1 MRSLISLA
9 VIVLLAGASA
19 EAETL
24 QERVDAAPDGAEI
37 TLEPG
42 TYPGPL
48 VIRHPVVIDGA
59 GAAVLDGQ
67 NKGTVVT
74 IETDGVTLK
83 NLTIR
88 NSGRLNNQVDAG
100 LRIKG
105 SFNVIRDVRI
115 ENSLFGMDL
124 TQANKNVMRRNYISS
139 KDMPLEMRG
148 DSVRIWYS
156 NDNLFEDNHIEHSRD
171 FVVWYSGGNM
181 IRGNRIQHGRYG
193 IHFMYAHENFVED
206 NEISDCV
213 VGTFLMYSN
222 DLKVR
227 RNQIL
232 RSWGASGMGVG
243 FKETSGAV
251 VEDNLILGNAVGI
264 YLDTSP
270 WDTENPN
277 RLARNEIAYNG
288 IGVSFLTDWT
298 DNTFEDNNFR
308 SNFTQVSVLGRGTAL
323 REVWRHNHWDDYAGF
338 DRDSDGLG
346 DAPYEIYNYADR
358 LWMER
363 PAAAFFRGGLA
374 LAALDFVERLAPFSE
389 PRLLLRE
396 ENTAFDPNDHAAAR
410 SEAAPRTATGAAADG
425 KPKSA
430 LEMLTQ

>member
-9 VIVLLAGASA
+9 VIALLAGASA
-19 EAETL
+19 GAETL

-37 TLEPG
+37 RLEPG
-42 TYPGPL
+42 THPGPL
-48 VIRHPVVIDGA
+48 VIRHPVVIDGG
-59 GAAVLDGQ
+59 GAAVIDGG

-74 IETDGVTLK
+74 IEADGVTLK

-105 SFNVIRDVRI
+105 DFNVVRDVRI

-124 TQANKNVMRRNYISS
+124 TQADHNVMRRNYISS

-193 IHFMYAHENFVED
+193 IHFMYAHENFVEY

-227 RNQIL
+227 GNQIL
-232 RSWGASGMGVG
+232 RAWGASGMGVG

-277 RLARNEIAYNG
+277 RIARNEIAYNG
-288 IGVSFLTDWT
+288 IGVQFLTDWT
-298 DNTFEDNNFR
+298 DNTFEANNFR

-323 REVWRHNHWDDYAGF
+323 RETWTGNHWDDFAGF
-338 DRDSDGLG
+338 DRDGDGRG
-346 DAPYEIYNYADR
+346 DAPYEVYNYADR
-358 LWMER
+358 LWMDR

-396 ENTAFDPNDHAAAR
+396 ESPAFFPNSHTAAQT
-410 SEAAPRTATGAAADG
+410 EAAPRSGDR
-425 KPKSA
+425 PKSA